1 MKKYFIVFLLFF
13 FIISC
18 SNKDIKDV
26 QINKDNKD
34 EILEKIKKSK
44 DLTGEEVGLLYGA
57 VVREALSGKQ
67 LPQGKTVGDLI
78 NEQRKFVEQ
87 GKAKELEDKRLA
99 EEVKQKED
107 EIAKKLSEY
116 ITVVPVKKTFKKANY
131 SLGEYKDQIIIE
143 MAFENKGDKDIRA
156 FKGETIFNNLF
167 GEPIY
172 TIKLYYDEGLKSKEK
187 KRWLGVIEYN
197 QFNENQNK
205 FNSTEL
211 DNMKYEWKPM
221 GIIFKDGTKLGID

>member
-18 SNKDIKDV
+18 SNKNIKDV

-34 EILEKIKKSK
+34 EIIEKVKKSK
-44 DLTGEEVGLLYGA
+44 DLTGEEVGLLFGA
-57 VVREALSGKQ
+57 LARATVSGKQ
-67 LPQGKTVGDLI
+67 LPEGKTIGNLI
-78 NEQRKFVEQ
+78 DDQRKVVEEQ
-87 GKAKELEDKRLA
+87 KARELEAKRLA

-143 MAFENKGDKDIRA
+143 MAFENKGEKDIRA

-172 TIKLYYDEGLKSKEK
+172 SIKLYYDEGLKSKEN

-211 DNMKYEWKPM
+211 DNMKYEWKPI
-221 GIIFKDGTKLGID
+221 GIIFKDGSKLGID